1 MVGQQSGR
9 QSRAVTRRSPG
20 KPALGT
26 WGLVAAG
33 ALLALALA
41 ACSSPAA
48 APSASPATAAG
59 TAAATASIEPIV
71 TPKPTSPPRVPAPAE
86 LQGRWQTVINDNDKP
101 VLTITDFKYT
111 IERLGIGTGAIEVHG
126 DEIAFFGSSLC
137 SGTGTYRWS
146 IDGGTLTLKAIDTD
160 PCANRADAILNR
172 PFTRMG

>member
-1 MVGQQSGR
+1 MAGRRSGHH
-9 QSRAVTRRSPG
+9 SRAVTRRLLG
-20 KPALGT
+20 KPTCGT
-26 WGLVAAG
+26 RGLAAAG
-33 ALLALALA
+33 VLFALALA

-59 TAAATASIEPIV
+59 TAVATASSEPLA

-111 IERLGIGTGAIEVHG
+111 IERLGMGTGSIEVDG
-126 DEIAFFGSSLC
+126 DQISFFGSSLC

-146 IDGGTLTLKAIDTD
+146 IDAGTLTLKAIDTD

-172 PFTRMG
+172 PFTRIG